1 MKYKAIALDVDGTLV
16 NAKQEITA
24 ATKEALIAY
33 QKAGGHLIIATGRPE
48 PGAARFGKMLDFQEY
63 GGILLSFNGGRITNM
78 QNGDLIQSITYGPEI
93 VYRAEEV
100 SAKFPGTSLMTYQG
114 KNLITNGP
122 ENPYVR
128 LEEKNSQL
136 NMVVVEHF
144 CDLVDFPVHKCI
156 IAGEGSYLAE
166 IEGEIQAMMGDTVN
180 VYRSDPYFME
190 IVPPNIEKAAGLD
203 KIVEYLG
210 ITREELAAFGD
221 GFNDIGMI
229 KYAGAGFAMGNAQDC
244 VKEVADYVT
253 ASNEEDGI
261 AKAIE
266 MYF

>member
-78 QNGDLIQSITYGPEI
+78 QNGDLIQSITYEPEI

-114 KNLITNGP
+114 KNLITNNP
-122 ENPYVR
+122 EDPYVR

-136 NMVVVEHF
+136 NMVVVEKF
-144 CDLVDFPVHKCI
+144 RDLVDFPVHKCI
-156 IAGEGSYLAE
+156 ITGEGSYLAE
-166 IEGEIQAMMGDTVN
+166 IEGDIQTMMGDTVN

-203 KIVEYLG
+203 KIVEYL
-210 ITREELAAFGD
+210 AS
-221 GFNDIGMI
+221 DISEPWSI
-229 KYAGAGFAMGNAQDC
+229 D
-244 VKEVADYVT
+244 
-253 ASNEEDGI
+253 
-261 AKAIE
+261 
-266 MYF
+266 